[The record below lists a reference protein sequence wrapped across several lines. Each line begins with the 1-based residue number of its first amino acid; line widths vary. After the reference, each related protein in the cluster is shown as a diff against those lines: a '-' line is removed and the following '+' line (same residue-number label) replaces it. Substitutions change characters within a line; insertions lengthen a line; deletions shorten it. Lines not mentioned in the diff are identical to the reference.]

1 MFVCQGEADVCIW
14 KPSPSGVF
22 SSSSFSK
29 TLTRVLAAKSP
40 SSLMWLGLFS
50 PRVEVFYWLA
60 VSEKV
65 YDLRRGLTSKVNLDL
80 RCFVAR
86 KTRQLTVGVISESLA
101 GMVEH

>member
-29 TLTRVLAAKSP
+29 TLKRVLAAKSP

-80 RCFVAR
+80 RLLCGKEN
-86 KTRQLTVGVISESLA
+86 KTIDRWCYFRVFGWH
-101 GMVEH
+101 G